1 MNPLQKLPQG
11 PANVK
16 STNESPLNGDAPMFC
31 LQSCAQS
38 IRAVE
43 PDFPSSLQGAGGA
56 EPTWDLGK
64 MLRGYSERQTSPSR
78 ELKHV
83 FDCEKLLADEEKV
96 PNYFVL
102 LSLIKLVLY

>member
-1 MNPLQKLPQG
+1 
-11 PANVK
+11 
-16 STNESPLNGDAPMFC
+16 
-31 LQSCAQS
+31 
-38 IRAVE
+38 
-43 PDFPSSLQGAGGA
+43 
-56 EPTWDLGK
+56 

-96 PNYFVL
+96 HNYFVL